1 MHREYCIH
9 VDSASNNNNRAIIGA
24 VVGSLCVVI
33 IIITMIINIIVGI
46 HCFRNRKIHNTG
58 MYTMHI
64 NKNCVAIINIRT
76 QEHLQN
82 YAVPQ
87 PI

>member
-1 MHREYCIH
+1 MYSEYCIH
-9 VDSASNNNNRAIIGA
+9 VDSASNNNGAIIGA
-24 VVGSLCVVI
+24 VVGSLCVAI
-33 IIITMIINIIVGI
+33 IIITVTINIIVGI
-46 HCFRNRKIHNTG
+46 HCFRNRKRHNTG
-58 MYTMHI
+58 TYTMHI
-64 NKNCVAIINIRT
+64 NKNCVAIIIICT